1 MPSPLI
7 LDWSVVHFM
16 SRRLDSDL
24 HSRGEG
30 ASQIARL
37 RTYVFMSLRVF
48 GSRLMPSPGGSPTKL
63 GAPLSVSQL

>member
-1 MPSPLI
+1 MPSLLI
-7 LDWSVVHFM
+7 LDWSD
-16 SRRLDSDL
+16 DSGL

-37 RTYVFMSLRVF
+37 RTYVFMSLRVL